1 MTEHRE
7 EPSTP
12 HFSSTPC
19 THVCF
24 QAERIA
30 RIEEAICWL
39 KKRSMANLVMMAATV
54 ISTMAT
60 LILII
65 VKLFLMG

>member
-1 MTEHRE
+1 MGGRDEGRRD
-7 EPSTP
+7 PSPATC
-12 HFSSTPC
+12 HIC
-19 THVCF
+19 I

-39 KKRSMANLVMMAATV
+39 KKRSMANLVMMVATV